1 MPETSG
7 VRRIALS
14 GHGADLDLERAREAG
29 FDEHLLKPVEA
40 VTLVSA
46 IRRVLGREEGSG
58 AS

>member
-1 MPETSG
+1 M
-7 VRRIALS
+7 
-14 GHGADLDLERAREAG
+14 DLERAREAG